1 MKIPSAHRALCK
13 SAVLAPM
20 VCFVMQGCGI
30 PLWAP
35 VKTVPV
41 QEVDAHG
48 ISLARVQ
55 ELRRGDRA
63 ESVIVVLGAPADRRP
78 SCVPGEVVWR
88 YPIRAWN
95 DMLDR
100 REVVPAVLLRLSFD
114 ASGTLTEWSFVDS
127 LTGRPLPAR
136 EKSDDASRWF
146 QTLSL
151 PPIPPR
157 IELAKALI
165 PGHTTQFDVER
176 VLGQWQPDLYCGNG
190 GPAPVVKKTRTESG
204 FVWDWYVDRPSS
216 LFVPPHYLVV
226 SFDNGGSLIV
236 WHFEQ
241 TYPGGRK

>member
-1 MKIPSAHRALCK
+1 
-13 SAVLAPM
+13 M

-30 PLWAP
+30 ALWAP

-55 ELRRGDRA
+55 QLRRGDRA
-63 ESVIVVLGAPADRRP
+63 ESLIVVLGEPADRRP

-114 ASGTLTEWSFVDS
+114 ATGTLTEWGFVDFV
-127 LTGRPLPAR
+127 TGRPLAAR
-136 EKSDDASRWF
+136 ETSDDASRWF
-146 QTLSL
+146 QSLSP

-157 IELAKALI
+157 IELAKAL
-165 PGHTTQFDVER
+165 
-176 VLGQWQPDLYCGNG
+176 
-190 GPAPVVKKTRTESG
+190 
-204 FVWDWYVDRPSS
+204 
-216 LFVPPHYLVV
+216 
-226 SFDNGGSLIV
+226 
-236 WHFEQ
+236 
-241 TYPGGRK
+241 